1 MGPNAHQQSCPP
13 GLSRDR
19 SESPPPPRL
28 VPNSAKEEVRK
39 RSKYRL
45 ASTFELSDEQPKT
58 IRPRA
63 RSVPRHG
70 LVDTS
75 SHDRLFGQPT
85 PAIVRRLRRIEMG
98 RELDGRKVNSKK
110 PLPGPNHYHQHCHNC
125 LSC

>member
-1 MGPNAHQQSCPP
+1 MKRINFFFALSLP

-45 ASTFELSDEQPKT
+45 EKQYKHFFKEDSVSLQEANDVFIVRLASTFELSDKQPKT

-70 LVDTS
+70 EPP
-75 SHDRLFGQPT
+75 H
-85 PAIVRRLRRIEMG
+85 
-98 RELDGRKVNSKK
+98 
-110 PLPGPNHYHQHCHNC
+110 HCHDQDADDHYD
-125 LSC
+125 